1 MPSSTGLFLSS
12 QSRRLLGAF
21 SALAAALLLTTAANA
36 VRELRLTE
44 ERQALEAVVTQTR
57 SYAGELRARLAAS
70 ELVVQALVGADAGP
84 GGSLLRAQLL
94 RSEIIDGV
102 VIAPAGSDSG
112 PVPLNT
118 AEFLAL
124 SAGHTLLRSGVRRD
138 GDAPQYM
145 VHTVRVAGALMTAYF
160 ELAPEW
166 LWQGGEP
173 RAAAAPSLLAVY
185 DDNGRRLSASEPL
198 RVELWAMFAREP
210 AASSTQESPLALR
223 SWTAGEREWRGAAVA
238 VLPEQ
243 AHLEAG
249 RWTVIASRP
258 LAPLLASWSQA
269 AGLLPLPLITAA
281 LLIVLLGAFLR
292 RRWEPVLASLSEAL
306 RELAAGRYPR
316 VPLDGARDAPRAA
329 AQEFNR
335 TIAILE
341 DKMRAMASLNDIDR
355 MLLESV
361 DLESCLD
368 QLLERVGK
376 ITGCDSAMLV
386 LLDRDASEYGRAYL
400 TAAGEAAPVSRITL
414 DPQLLSQL
422 AQERGGLTVARF
434 EPGRHSVLEPLH
446 VHGAE
451 FFWLWPVLS
460 QESMAAVLAVGY
472 RDVPQVAAEVAS
484 FGTECAARIGVAL
497 SNSARG
503 EQLYRQAHY
512 DALTGL
518 PNRLLFR
525 DRLAQELASA
535 ADGRQR
541 GALLYVDLDHFK
553 KINDTVGHGAGDQLL
568 QIVGQRLRAC
578 IKDVD
583 TVARLGGDEFT
594 IILRSVNT
602 ADGSQRVASRIIE
615 SLQEAINIGGRDHFV
630 RASIGITVFPDDATV
645 LDELM
650 RNADLAMYRAKA
662 DGRARAV
669 FYNRAM
675 QRMPALAAE
684 SGLHN
689 ALQRR
694 EFSLYYQPQYALDD
708 GRLSGLEALLRWQP
722 PREAMR
728 YPGEF
733 VPAAEQSGLIVDI
746 GAWVLEA
753 GCTQMAEWCA
763 AGIAPPR
770 LALNV
775 PVFQLRQADFPK
787 LVRRALERAGV
798 APQRLEFEVTES
810 VFADE
815 EALATLHKLAAL
827 GVYLSLD
834 DFGTGYSSLGYLRAH
849 PVQSIKIDRSFIE
862 EVATNVTAATL
873 AETMI
878 TMAHALG
885 KKVVAE
891 GVETMSQLEFLRA
904 RRCDYAQGFYLA
916 RPAPA
921 AEISSLLHGI
931 QPVTSGQWRATA

>member
-1 MPSSTGLFLSS
+1 MPLSAGVFSSS
-12 QSRRLLGAF
+12 QSRRLIGAM
-21 SALAAALLLTTAANA
+21 AVLVAVVLLVAAAGA
-36 VRELRLTE
+36 VRDLRTAE
-44 ERQALEAVVTQTR
+44 ERQTLDALATQSR
-57 SYAGELRARLAAS
+57 SYAREVRARLAAS
-70 ELVVQALVGADAGP
+70 ELVVQTLVGNDAGP
-84 GGSLLRAQLL
+84 GGSVLRARLL
-94 RSEIIDGV
+94 RSEIIHGV
-102 VIAPAGSDSG
+102 VVAAAAEDSG
-112 PVPLNT
+112 PVRLNG
-118 AEFLAL
+118 ADRLAL
-124 SAGHTLLRSGVRRD
+124 SAGQTLLRSGPSGH
-138 GDAPQYM
+138 GDAPQYL
-145 VHTVRVAGALMTAYF
+145 VHTVRAAGAIATAYF

-166 LWQGGEP
+166 LWQGREDV
-173 RAAAAPSLLAVY
+173 AAAQSLLAVY
-185 DDNGRRLSASEPL
+185 DDSGTLLSASEEPPPD
-198 RVELWAMFAREP
+198 LWAMFARD
-210 AASSTQESPLALR
+210 AATGTNQNLPVTLR
-223 SWTAGEREWRGAAVA
+223 SWTMRQREWRGAAVV
-238 VLPEQ
+238 VLPAE
-243 AHLEAG
+243 AHLEAS
-249 RWTVIASRP
+249 RWSVIASRP
-258 LAPLLASWSQA
+258 AAPWLGSWQRA
-269 AGLLPLPLITAA
+269 AGLLPLPLLCAA
-281 LLIVLLGAFLR
+281 LLILALCTLLQ
-292 RRWEPVLASLSEAL
+292 RRWEPVLADLREAL
-306 RELAAGRYPR
+306 RELTQGRYQR
-316 VPLDGARDAPRAA
+316 VALERAGDAPRAT

-361 DLESCLD
+361 ELESCLD
-368 QLLERVGK
+368 PLLERVVK
-376 ITGCDSAMLV
+376 IARCDSAMLV
-386 LLDRDASEYGRAYL
+386 LLDRDAAEYGRAYL
-400 TAAGEAAPVSRITL
+400 TAAGEHAPVSRVGL
-414 DPQLLSQL
+414 DSSLLSQL
-422 AQERGGLTVARF
+422 ALERGGLTVARF

-446 VHGAE
+446 AHGAG
-451 FFWLWPVLS
+451 FFWLWPVFS
-460 QESMAAVLAVGY
+460 GEDVAAVLVVGY
-472 RDVPQVAAEVAS
+472 RSVPQVAAEVAG

-525 DRLAQELASA
+525 DRLSQELASA

-553 KINDTVGHGAGDQLL
+553 KINDTVGHNAGDQLL
-568 QIVGQRLRAC
+568 QIVAQRLRAC
-578 IKDVD
+578 VKDVD

-594 IILRSVNT
+594 VILRSVGT
-602 ADGSQRVASRIIE
+602 AESAQRVAARTIE
-615 SLQEAINIGGRDHFV
+615 ALQEAVNIGGRDHFV
-630 RASIGITVFPDDATV
+630 RASIGITLFPDDATA

-669 FYNRAM
+669 FYNRDM

-694 EFSLYYQPQYALDD
+694 EFSLYYQPQYALSD

-728 YPGEF
+728 YPGQF

-753 GCTQMAEWCA
+753 GCAQMAQWCA
-763 AGIAPPR
+763 AGVAPPR

-775 PVFQLRQADFPK
+775 SVFQLRQADFPK

-798 APQRLEFEVTES
+798 APERLEFELTES

-815 EALATLHKLAAL
+815 DALATLHKLAAL
-827 GVYLSLD
+827 GVHLSLD

-849 PVQSIKIDRSFIE
+849 PVQTIKIDRSFIE
-862 EVATNVTAATL
+862 EVATNLTAATL

-891 GVETMSQLEFLRA
+891 GVETMQQLEFLRA

-916 RPAPA
+916 RPAA
-921 AEISSLLHGI
+921 AADITDLLQGLHHN
-931 QPVTSGQWRATA
+931 SGAGLRATA

>member
-1 MPSSTGLFLSS
+1 
-12 QSRRLLGAF
+12 
-21 SALAAALLLTTAANA
+21 
-36 VRELRLTE
+36 V
-44 ERQALEAVVTQTR
+44 ALER
-57 SYAGELRARLAAS
+57 AG
-70 ELVVQALVGADAGP
+70 
-84 GGSLLRAQLL
+84 
-94 RSEIIDGV
+94 
-102 VIAPAGSDSG
+102 
-112 PVPLNT
+112 
-118 AEFLAL
+118 
-124 SAGHTLLRSGVRRD
+124 
-138 GDAPQYM
+138 
-145 VHTVRVAGALMTAYF
+145 
-160 ELAPEW
+160 
-166 LWQGGEP
+166 
-173 RAAAAPSLLAVY
+173 
-185 DDNGRRLSASEPL
+185 
-198 RVELWAMFAREP
+198 
-210 AASSTQESPLALR
+210 
-223 SWTAGEREWRGAAVA
+223 
-238 VLPEQ
+238 
-243 AHLEAG
+243 
-249 RWTVIASRP
+249 
-258 LAPLLASWSQA
+258 
-269 AGLLPLPLITAA
+269 
-281 LLIVLLGAFLR
+281 
-292 RRWEPVLASLSEAL
+292 
-306 RELAAGRYPR
+306 
-316 VPLDGARDAPRAA
+316 DAPRAT

-361 DLESCLD
+361 ELESCLD
-368 QLLERVGK
+368 QLLERVVK
-376 ITGCDSAMLV
+376 ITRCDSAMLV
-386 LLDRDASEYGRAYL
+386 LLDRDAAEYGRAYL
-400 TAAGEAAPVSRITL
+400 TAAGEHAPVSRVGL
-414 DPQLLSQL
+414 DASLLSQL
-422 AQERGGLTVARF
+422 ALERGGLTVARF

-446 VHGAE
+446 AHGAE

-460 QESMAAVLAVGY
+460 GEEVAAVLVVGY
-472 RDVPQVAAEVAS
+472 RGVPQVAAEVAG

-525 DRLAQELASA
+525 DRLSQELASA

-553 KINDTVGHGAGDQLL
+553 KINDTVGHNAGDQLL
-568 QIVGQRLRAC
+568 QIVAQRLRAC
-578 IKDVD
+578 VKDVD

-594 IILRSVNT
+594 IILRSVGT
-602 ADGSQRVASRIIE
+602 AESAQRVAARIIE
-615 SLQEAINIGGRDHFV
+615 ALQEAVNIGGRDHFV
-630 RASIGITVFPDDATV
+630 RASIGITLFPDDATA

-669 FYNRAM
+669 FYNRDM

-694 EFSLYYQPQYALDD
+694 EFSLYYQPQYTLSD

-728 YPGEF
+728 YPGQF

-753 GCTQMAEWCA
+753 GCAQMAQWCA
-763 AGIAPPR
+763 AGVAPPR

-775 PVFQLRQADFPK
+775 SVFQLRQADFPK
-787 LVRRALERAGV
+787 LVRRALEHAGV
-798 APQRLEFEVTES
+798 APERLEFELTES

-815 EALATLHKLAAL
+815 DALATLHKLAAL
-827 GVYLSLD
+827 GVHLSLD

-849 PVQSIKIDRSFIE
+849 PVQTIKIDRSFIE
-862 EVATNVTAATL
+862 EVATSLTAATL

-891 GVETMSQLEFLRA
+891 GVETMQQLEFLRT
-904 RRCDYAQGFYLA
+904 RHCDYAQGFYLA
-916 RPAPA
+916 RPAA
-921 AEISSLLHGI
+921 AADITDLLQGLHHNPG
-931 QPVTSGQWRATA
+931 TGLLATA